1 MKEFFQ
7 ATLVLLFK
15 NGAALNFANFLGIF
29 CQQDCAGQQQQ
40 KS

>member
-15 NGAALNFANFLGIF
+15 NGASLIFANSLGIF
-29 CQQDCAGQQQQ
+29 CQQD
-40 KS
+40 